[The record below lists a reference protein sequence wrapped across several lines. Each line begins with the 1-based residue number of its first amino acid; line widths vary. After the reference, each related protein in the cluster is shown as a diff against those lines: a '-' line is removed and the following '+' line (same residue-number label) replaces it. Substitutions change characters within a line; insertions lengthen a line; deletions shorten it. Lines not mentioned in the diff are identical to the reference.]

1 MVPSKEG
8 LYTQAVMLKWLT
20 PKSNVIGKY
29 LHLCNELNEYARV
42 TRYRQYCPV
51 YVILPH
57 PSNRWTV
64 CWMASSCHKQH
75 TFYSPKLVSGVNSI
89 QMFYYIEN
97 KFNAVHT

>member
-29 LHLCNELNEYARV
+29 LHHCNELNEYARV
-42 TRYRQYCPV
+42 TRYRLCCPV

-57 PSNRWTV
+57 PPTQQAGTGNTV
-64 CWMASSCHKQH
+64 PCICNTTPPTQQAGTGNTVLYM
-75 TFYSPKLVSGVNSI
+75 
-89 QMFYYIEN
+89 
-97 KFNAVHT
+97 

>member
-29 LHLCNELNEYARV
+29 LHHCNELNEYARV

-57 PSNRWTV
+57 PGTRPTGCDGRGLHVEW
-64 CWMASSCHKQH
+64 
-75 TFYSPKLVSGVNSI
+75 LVVDTNSTLSI
-89 QMFYYIEN
+89 VEN
-97 KFNAVHT
+97 